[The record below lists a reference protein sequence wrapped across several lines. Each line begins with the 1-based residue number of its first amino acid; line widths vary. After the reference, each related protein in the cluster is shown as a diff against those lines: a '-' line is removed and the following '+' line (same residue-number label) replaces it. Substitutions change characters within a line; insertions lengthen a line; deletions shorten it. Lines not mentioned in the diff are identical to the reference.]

1 MSIPLFIARK
11 YISSKQGSKFLSF
24 VSVISITGIAIGTAV
39 LIIALTIL
47 DGYEKVVSEKIVDF
61 NSHIK
66 ITAFGN
72 RNLPDS
78 ETMENEI
85 VKITGED
92 FDSISKFVAKLG
104 IIKSK
109 TLSEGITIFGID
121 PESDNSDIEKF
132 LVEGSFTLRNDN
144 NSKII
149 IGKKLAEKLDVKI
162 NDRITL
168 FSLRK
173 DEIPSAVNPP
183 VIEQFYISGI
193 FESGMAEY
201 DDLNVYINFNKAQE
215 MFETQNS
222 ISGYNIRLS
231 SLLNTEEIAK
241 TLQDELGYPY
251 YVRTIF
257 QVHQNIFTWLEL
269 QKEPIP
275 IVLGLII
282 VVAVF
287 NIVGTLLMIVLERTS
302 SIGVLK
308 SLGFTRIKIMKI
320 FFYQGVYLGLLG
332 ILTGVIIALILS
344 ILQQQFQIIT
354 LPGSIYFLSAVP
366 ISISLENYLLVA
378 IVGFLLTIIAALVP
392 SFIAARLN
400 PLTSIR
406 FN

>member
-1 MSIPLFIARK
+1 MSLPLFIARK

-149 IGKKLAEKLDVKI
+149 HRKKVSRKI
-162 NDRITL
+162 RCKN
-168 FSLRK
+168 
-173 DEIPSAVNPP
+173 
-183 VIEQFYISGI
+183 
-193 FESGMAEY
+193 
-201 DDLNVYINFNKAQE
+201 
-215 MFETQNS
+215 
-222 ISGYNIRLS
+222 
-231 SLLNTEEIAK
+231 
-241 TLQDELGYPY
+241 
-251 YVRTIF
+251 
-257 QVHQNIFTWLEL
+257 
-269 QKEPIP
+269 
-275 IVLGLII
+275 
-282 VVAVF
+282 
-287 NIVGTLLMIVLERTS
+287 
-302 SIGVLK
+302 
-308 SLGFTRIKIMKI
+308 
-320 FFYQGVYLGLLG
+320 
-332 ILTGVIIALILS
+332 
-344 ILQQQFQIIT
+344 
-354 LPGSIYFLSAVP
+354 
-366 ISISLENYLLVA
+366 
-378 IVGFLLTIIAALVP
+378 
-392 SFIAARLN
+392 
-400 PLTSIR
+400 
-406 FN
+406 